1 MCAHNK
7 NAAQQPSDSPKSP
20 GFLSS
25 LSRKV
30 NSIFKKTDAPALSPE
45 AATPRREGPPVSNG
59 ETVESPPESDRSES
73 SPRRR
78 YSARRSNLIRYL

>member
-1 MCAHNK
+1 MSTQK
-7 NAAQQPSDSPKSP
+7 ENAAQQPSDSPKSP

-30 NSIFKKTDAPALSPE
+30 NSIFKKTDAPAISPE
-45 AATPRREGPPVSNG
+45 AATPANG